1 MARRPDPTR
10 KPALIQQT
18 IAYLADKPLSSL
30 TFRSLAKALDVSPF
44 TLVYHFGTRAEL
56 IREIVNANAR
66 GASPEE
72 VSRLPVHT
80 LDDYFASLSLSW
92 QWTQLPENLH
102 RQRLELE
109 AGLLEAV
116 ERDELSVTRTLFS
129 QWVAMGT
136 ATLVSYGLT
145 EAQAQTE
152 ARLLVNMFHG
162 VQFDLVLNQDRE
174 ASAAVFETAVNHHRQ
189 RIEALLAEAAR

>member
-10 KPALIQQT
+10 KPALVQQI
-18 IAYLADKPLSSL
+18 IAHLADKPLSSL
-30 TFRSLAKALDVSPF
+30 TFRSLAKALDVSTF

-56 IREIVNANAR
+56 IREIVHANAR

-72 VSRLPVHT
+72 AAGLPVHT
-80 LDDYFASLSLSW
+80 LDDYFNSLYLSW

-116 ERDELSVTRTLFS
+116 ERDELSVTRPLFA
-129 QWVAMGT
+129 QWITMGSAALVAF
-136 ATLVSYGLT
+136 GLT
-145 EAQAQTE
+145 EEQAQLE

-162 VQFDLVLNQDRE
+162 VQFDLVLNQNRE
-174 ASAAVFETAVNHHRQ
+174 ASAAVFNAAVSHHRQ
-189 RIEALLAEAAR
+189 RIEQLLAEVAR